1 MLKKAEIPV
10 YPIIV
15 GADYLYHPIREASG
29 NLAWQKNGEKAEVT
43 MIENL
48 AAETGGHILV
58 PDDIA
63 GEESIQGDAPKSY
76 NVCLF
81 VAVIF
86 LALAGLIGFC

>member
-29 NLAWQKNGEKAEVT
+29 NLTWQKNGEKADIT

-48 AAETGGHILV
+48 ATETGGHILM
-58 PDDIA
+58 PDKIVS
-63 GEESIQGDAPKSY
+63 EEFIQGDAPKSY
-76 NVCLF
+76 SVCLF
-81 VAVIF
+81 MAVFF
-86 LALAGLIGFC
+86 LALAGLLDF